1 MQHLERQ
8 HKAAMAGD
16 LTTAADDA
24 DRALVDEM
32 DVEDLL
38 RLAGAA
44 HFLER
49 PPTTTSARKTP
60 EKTPAKLAAER
71 AAEKRKREAEAA
83 VTPAMKKARIDEAA
97 VAIARQPQRNAENR
111 VPGKK

>member
-1 MQHLERQ
+1 M
-8 HKAAMAGD
+8 
-16 LTTAADDA
+16 
-24 DRALVDEM
+24 
-32 DVEDLL
+32 
-38 RLAGAA
+38 
-44 HFLER
+44 
-49 PPTTTSARKTP
+49 PPVV
-60 EKTPAKLAAER
+60 